1 MSDAKINISEASV
14 RIEAIEVPSRDVAEY
29 LRALPEDEREQA
41 VIYAVEVGVFCSKD
55 AVL

>member
-14 RIEAIEVPSRDVAEY
+14 RIEAVEVPSRDVAEY

-41 VIYAVEVGVFCSKD
+41 VIYAVEVGVF
-55 AVL
+55 